1 MNQNTIRIIIA
12 DDDPISQVN
21 LKRILLKK
29 GYAVIA
35 AVSDGFDA
43 VESCRCHHPDLV
55 IMDID
60 LPLLDGFSVAKIVN
74 KEDLADAVMILTECG
89 EWKYIEQ
96 AKQYGVSGYLMKPA
110 DEKSL
115 IPGVELAVARSKEIK
130 RLRKD
135 IATVSNQLETRTI
148 IDKAKGQIMV
158 ERHMTDEE
166 AFSYMKN
173 ISQSKNLPMRRV
185 AEILLVKTEE

>member
-29 GYAVIA
+29 GYTVIA
-35 AVSDGFDA
+35 VVSDGFDA

-74 KEDLADAVMILTECG
+74 KEDLADAVMILSECG